1 MTRTAS
7 APGPGGR
14 GGQALLARP
23 EVRPSRPRQAAT
35 ALLPSPRR
43 RREPGPRERGARVV
57 SGVHVAATV
66 TALFAL
72 LLAGRSDRPTVLEE
86 LFGLVN
92 VPVAP
97 SLLSVAVL
105 GTVSWALLTRKRAGL
120 VLVMAFQ
127 VVGVA
132 VGATSLLPRGAVSWF
147 DLWQAR
153 GDFGRVLDVAAVGT
167 GLVALG
173 WLWSLR
179 RTFSA
184 PLRVRR
190 AGWAVVALVAGGL
203 LTVAATAGLIELVE
217 ADGASPRTVARA
229 VLAAL
234 GGVTRPA
241 EVGAPPWVVHVTAAL
256 AAITLL
262 GTVVVLLRPASAPSR
277 WSPDDEVAVRTLLH
291 RWGAQDSLGYVAT
304 RRDKSVVFSPD
315 GDAVLAYRVVAGV
328 SLAAADPVGRRES
341 WPGAIRAW
349 IEEARANGWTPA
361 VVAASE
367 DGAHAYAAAGLLVGR
382 MGDEAV
388 LHPEGWSP
396 LAEPV
401 RPVARAARHARRA
414 GIEVSVHRQEDLDPA
429 TLAEV
434 VQCAEDWRGEETE
447 RGFSMALGRGA
458 DPADGRVLHV
468 LARDGDGRLR
478 GLLAFVPW
486 GEHGVSLDVM
496 RRGPDAP
503 NGVTELMVVD
513 LLARARGLGIARVS
527 LNFCLFRDVLE
538 GAGHVAAG
546 STTRAA
552 AALLGRLDRFWQ
564 LERLYRFSERFGPEW
579 VPRFH
584 CYDDPASLPHV
595 ALAAGIAEGFVP
607 VLDRTPAASRRL
619 SAADLAR
626 VQRIGGEP
634 AGDEGDGEDAPRLTQ
649 QERERRRRLDAL
661 RARGVDPYPPGVGA
675 PADTLAAVA
684 SRWAEGSAVEV
695 VARVRG
701 VRDHGGVLFVTLVD
715 GDATCQ
721 AVLEAGVLGADP
733 VEEVRR
739 STDAGD
745 LVRVTGRMAFSRNGT
760 PGISV
765 DRWRLEAKALRP
777 LPFSGGGGAPAARL
791 RDRSADLIVR
801 PAQLGLLRQRS
812 AVVSA
817 VRRVL
822 EDDGYLEVETPILQA
837 VHGGASA
844 RPFETWGHGYGQPLS
859 LRIAPELFL
868 KRLLVGGLG
877 PVFEIGRNFRNEGV
891 DATHN
896 PEFTAL
902 EAYRPHGDHVTMR
915 LLVEDLVRAAA
926 TAVHGS
932 PLVPVPT
939 ADRVREGLAGVAL
952 ADLGDAWP
960 VVPVLDAVSAALDLD
975 VTLDTDPAVLARA
988 AARQG
993 LDLPAGRG
1001 TGTLVEDVYGALV
1014 EPATAT
1020 PTFFTDFP
1028 QVTTPLARPHRSVP
1042 GLVERWD
1049 LVIAGTELATGYTEL
1064 TDPLD
1069 QRERLTM
1076 QSRQA
1081 AAGDPE
1087 AMEVDE
1093 EFLRA
1098 LELGMPPAGGLG
1110 VGLDRLVM
1118 LLTNTP
1124 IRSVL
1129 AFPFVRPEP
1138 PSRRP

>member
-1 MTRTAS
+1 MTLVS
-7 APGPGGR
+7 
-14 GGQALLARP
+14 ARP
-23 EVRPSRPRQAAT
+23 PDR
-35 ALLPSPRR
+35 
-43 RREPGPRERGARVV
+43 GRGARVV
-57 SGVHVAATV
+57 SGVHVAATL
-66 TALFAL
+66 TAGLAL
-72 LLAGRSDRPTVLEE
+72 LLAARSDRPSVVEE

-105 GTVSWALLTRKRAGL
+105 GTVSWALLTRKRVGL
-120 VLVMAFQ
+120 ILVMTFQ
-127 VVGVA
+127 VIGVVIGSA
-132 VGATSLLPRGAVSWF
+132 SLLPRGAVPWA

-153 GDFGRVLDVAAVGT
+153 SDVGRVLDVAAIGT
-167 GLVALG
+167 GLVALW

-179 RTFSA
+179 SSFAAR
-184 PLRVRR
+184 LRVRR
-190 AGWAVVALVAGGL
+190 ARWAVVTLVAGAL
-203 LTVAATAGLIELVE
+203 ATVAATAGLVELVE
-217 ADGASPRTVARA
+217 ADGASARTVARA

-241 EVGAPPWVVHVTAAL
+241 EVGAPPWVVHATAAL
-256 AAITLL
+256 AAVTLL
-262 GTVVVLLRPASAPSR
+262 GTVVVLLRPASAGSR
-277 WSPDDEVAVRTLLH
+277 WTPDDELALRTLLH
-291 RWGAQDSLGYVAT
+291 RWGAQDSLGYLAT
-304 RRDKSVVFSPD
+304 RRDKSVVFAAD
-315 GDAVLAYRVVAGV
+315 GEAAVTYRVVAGV
-328 SLAAADPVGRRES
+328 SLASADPVGRRES
-341 WPGAIRAW
+341 WASAIRTW
-349 IEEARANGWTPA
+349 LEEARANGWTPA
-361 VVAASE
+361 VVSASE
-367 DGAHAYAAAGLLVGR
+367 DGARAYASAGLLVGR

-388 LHPEGWSP
+388 LRPETWSP
-396 LAEPV
+396 LSASV
-401 RPVARAARHARRA
+401 RPVARAARHARRV
-414 GIEVSVHRQEDLDPA
+414 GTSIFVSRQEDLDEA
-429 TLAEV
+429 TLDDV
-434 VQCAEDWRGEETE
+434 VRCAEDWRGQESD

-458 DPADGRVLHV
+458 DPADGRLLHV
-468 LARDGDGRLR
+468 LARDREGRLR
-478 GLLAFVPW
+478 GLLTFVPW

-496 RRGPDAP
+496 RRSPEAP
-503 NGVTELMVVD
+503 NGITELMVVE
-513 LLARARGLGIARVS
+513 LLARARTLGIARVS

-546 STTRAA
+546 SVTRGA

-564 LERLYRFSERFGPEW
+564 LDRLYRFSERFGPEW

-607 VLDRTPAASRRL
+607 LLDRTPAPSRRL
-619 SAADLAR
+619 PAADLAR
-626 VQRIGGEP
+626 VREIGG
-634 AGDEGDGEDAPRLTQ
+634 ARDADAVPPPRLTQ
-649 QERERRRRLDAL
+649 QERERRLRLAAV
-661 RARGVDPYPPGVGA
+661 RARGVDPYPPGGGE
-675 PADTLAAVA
+675 PSDTLGALLAGWVPG
-684 SRWAEGSAVEV
+684 RDVEV

-721 AVLEAGVLGADP
+721 AVIEVGRAGAEV
-733 VEEVRR
+733 VEGVRR
-739 STDAGD
+739 SVDPGD
-745 LVRVTGRMAFSRNGT
+745 LVRVRGRLAASRTGT
-760 PGISV
+760 PGIDV
-765 DRWRLEAKALRP
+765 RGWRFEAKALRP
-777 LPFSGGGGAPAARL
+777 LPFAGAGGPAAARV

-801 PAQLGLLRQRS
+801 PGQVELLRHRA

-817 VRRVL
+817 VRRAL
-822 EDDGYLEVETPILQA
+822 EDEGYLEVETPILQA

-926 TAVHGS
+926 TAVHGA
-932 PLVPVPT
+932 PLVPVPG
-939 ADRVREGLAGVAL
+939 ADRVRGGLSGVEL
-952 ADLGDAWP
+952 VDVGHPWP
-960 VVPVLDAVSAALDLD
+960 VVPVLDAVGAALGLAL
-975 VTLDTDPAVLARA
+975 TLDTDPVVVARA
-988 AARQG
+988 AARRG
-993 LDLPAGRG
+993 VDLPAGRG
-1001 TGTLVEDVYGALV
+1001 TGALIEDVYGALV
-1014 EPATAT
+1014 EPATVA
-1020 PTFFTDFP
+1020 PTFYTDFP
-1028 QVTTPLARPHRSVP
+1028 RVTTPLARPHRCVP

-1069 QRERLTM
+1069 QRERLTA

-1081 AAGDPE
+1081 AAGDAE

-1110 VGLDRLVM
+1110 IGLDRLVM

-1129 AFPFVRPEP
+1129 AFPFVRPDS
-1138 PSRRP
+1138 PSRRRQR